1 MIKAHWRSALILAI
15 GLLAGFS
22 ARSLAVADDQIAPAP
37 APSTAPQADMPTQS
51 SSPLQ
56 ASPAPQS
63 NSATQPT
70 TAEDDAAA
78 PVQPQ
83 SSGQRP
89 TQATPAPPRAPAV
102 AGGSGYTLWKDTSL
116 IGKIF
121 IGVGALL
128 TIASAARMFMA

>member
-37 APSTAPQADMPTQS
+37 STAPQADMPTQS

-63 NSATQPT
+63 NSATQPA
-70 TAEDDAAA
+70 TADDDAAA
-78 PVQPQ
+78 PVPPQ